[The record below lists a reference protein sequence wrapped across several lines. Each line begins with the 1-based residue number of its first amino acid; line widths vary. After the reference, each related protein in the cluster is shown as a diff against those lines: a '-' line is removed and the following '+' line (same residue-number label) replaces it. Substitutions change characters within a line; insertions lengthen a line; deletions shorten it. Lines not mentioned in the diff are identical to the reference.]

1 MGPVLL
7 HKSFSILLG
16 KTRGKLQKQTKSL
29 GNRTSL
35 PGGIFF
41 LIHGRRSRHSTDRS
55 EASRKLR
62 LKSQAPK
69 TTVQKWLSTRKH
81 GTFRLLPFHQASAF
95 PYRWHN
101 RVRFGNCSLG
111 ARFWHLSA
119 VLQLIAY
126 LFTKKRL

>member
-1 MGPVLL
+1 M
-7 HKSFSILLG
+7 FSL
-16 KTRGKLQKQTKSL
+16 SH
-29 GNRTSL
+29 L

-81 GTFRLLPFHQASAF
+81 GTFRLLPFHQASAS

-101 RVRFGNCSLG
+101 QVRFGNCSLG

-126 LFTKKRL
+126 LFTKKDCKKFLAASKVDISFRPYSFEKASAEP